1 MNFFDPIVLEL
12 IPHRLLLK
20 REGERRAY
28 RGKIPFFVREGFRSK
43 TRFGE
48 VSSLNILFIFIRGAI
63 SSVERNL
70 LRHPIFVV
78 RYSFSST
85 FSFTSSGS

>member
-1 MNFFDPIVLEL
+1 MNFFDPVVLEL
-12 IPHRLLLK
+12 IPRPLLLK
-20 REGERRAY
+20 REGERRAN
-28 RGKIPFFVREGFRSK
+28 RGKVPFFVREGFRSK

-48 VSSLNILFIFIRGAI
+48 VSSLNILFIFIRGVI
-63 SSVERNL
+63 SGVERNL

-85 FSFTSSGS
+85 FTSSGS